1 MCYNIE
7 VLRFYTGI
15 YAISFKVIALPTRFG
30 RCPLPIQLSEEKV
43 ASYRV
48 PQSPKDRKE
57 VRFFREA
64 NRTKLKSSKSIS
76 SPLRH
81 FLNERRPYLIQFDQH
96 VLLLCFG
103 CGYFLDV
110 NLFDVDHVQSS
121 KMILDRQKGMIKKM
135 NQDPAFAEQVLG
147 LPGAK
152 NYIHVVPTEP
162 HPTYRGTKLF
172 YRSYHNALH
181 NLWLLCKK
189 CNGGSD
195 KHDGDFMDWF
205 RQSKFFGPDFI
216 SASEPFNHAGII
228 ITTQAGKGVGEAA
241 REWFLSRH
249 KPYMLREKRIKIIDL
264 TFHGQNIRVF
274 ELEVEQD
281 ENQAPERLN
290 LNTRIQVVEL
300 LLNKGDNDARDH
312 SK

>member
-1 MCYNIE
+1 MCLNPQKIVKRSVFLGRPIE
-7 VLRFYTGI
+7 L
-15 YAISFKVIALPTRFG
+15 SLSHQKVFH
-30 RCPLPIQLSEEKV
+30 
-43 ASYRV
+43 
-48 PQSPKDRKE
+48 
-57 VRFFREA
+57 
-64 NRTKLKSSKSIS
+64 
-76 SPLRH
+76 RH
-81 FLNERRPYLIQFDQH
+81 CVIFLNERRPYLIQFDQH

-135 NQDPAFAEQVLG
+135 NQDPAFAEQVLA

-162 HPTYRGTKLF
+162 HSTYRGTKLF

-205 RQSKFFGPDFI
+205 RQSKFLGLILFLQVSHLI
-216 SASEPFNHAGII
+216 M
-228 ITTQAGKGVGEAA
+228 
-241 REWFLSRH
+241 REL
-249 KPYMLREKRIKIIDL
+249 
-264 TFHGQNIRVF
+264 
-274 ELEVEQD
+274 
-281 ENQAPERLN
+281 
-290 LNTRIQVVEL
+290 
-300 LLNKGDNDARDH
+300 
-312 SK
+312 